1 MFVLLQR
8 YGKLYKDDLEEL
20 RRYTIWQSKRVYVN
34 EHNSHANRFG
44 YTLAM
49 NTFSDMSDGEINM
62 HYKGLKMTQE
72 FADFNASRSTTR
84 IFKSDPK
91 FDAPQSLDWRE
102 VGAVTSVKNQKQCGS
117 CWSFS
122 ATGAIEG
129 QHYLKTNQLVS
140 VSEQNLIDCSRGYGS
155 LGCNGGNPIEA
166 FAYVRDNGGIDTEG
180 SYPYEVDDEGTC
192 RFSSSSVGATV
203 SGYVQ
208 VPSSES
214 ALLEAVTT
222 VGPISVAID
231 ASHNSY
237 QLYHSGVYYEPLCSS
252 SNLDHAV
259 LVVGYGTQDG
269 QDYWLVKNSWGSED
283 WGMDGYMMMARNMN
297 NNCGIAT
304 FASYPTV

>member
-1 MFVLLQR
+1 MQR
-8 YGKLYKDDLEEL
+8 YGKLYTDDLEEF
-20 RRYTIWQSKRVYVN
+20 RRYTIWQSKRAYVH
-34 EHNSHANRFG
+34 EHNSYANRFG

-49 NTFSDMSDGEINM
+49 NKFSDMSNNEIDM
-62 HYKGLKMTQE
+62 HYKGLRMTQQ
-72 FADFNASRSTTR
+72 FTTFNTSTLR
-84 IFKSDPK
+84 FFKTNPK
-91 FDAPQSLDWRE
+91 FKAPQALDWRE

-129 QHYLKTNQLVS
+129 QHYLKTKQLVS
-140 VSEQNLIDCSRGYGS
+140 LSEQNLIDCSRGYGS

-180 SYPYEVDDEGTC
+180 SYPYEGDEGTC
-192 RFSSSSVGATV
+192 QYSSSSDGATV
-203 SGYVQ
+203 SGYIQ
-208 VPSSES
+208 VPGSEN

-237 QLYHSGVYYEPLCSS
+237 QLYQSGVYYEPLCSS

-259 LVVGYGTQDG
+259 LVVGYGTQNG
-269 QDYWLVKNSWGSED
+269 QDYWLVKNSWGSKD
-283 WGMDGYMMMARNMN
+283 WGMDGYMLMARNMN